1 MRPENSE
8 VLSIAQLCAGQRQD
22 IKRYK
27 QDRYGEKMKV
37 AIFTLGCKV
46 NQFESQAIGQ
56 ELTARGH
63 ELTDFD
69 SSADAYI
76 INTCTVTATSDKK
89 SRHAVRRARSLNAN
103 AIVAVCGCYV
113 QVSPDETEKLG
124 VDLLCG
130 TSDRIGFV
138 TLLEQAV
145 TDKKQQVCI
154 PDIMK
159 NRAFEPLA
167 PGGLAGRT
175 RALLKIQDG
184 CANFC
189 SYCIIPYARG
199 PVRSLALSQV
209 KSQAARLDGEG
220 YREIVLT
227 GIEISS
233 YGQDFKDGTD
243 LCDAVEAVCLGAPHA
258 RVRLGSLEPR
268 TVTEAFCQRLSKLKN
283 LCGHFHLSLQS
294 GCDETLRRMNRK
306 YDTARYFESVTLL
319 RRYFSG
325 CAVACDLIAGFPGE
339 TPQEFEQTCA
349 FAEKCEF
356 AFMHIFPYSR
366 RRGTPA
372 ALMENQVPRGEKH
385 SRAARLS
392 FIADKASQSYR
403 TDCVGKTLFVLFE
416 REEAGACAG
425 HAENYVEV
433 SAPGTGLRG
442 QILPVRILSVSKD
455 GLLGEIADKP

>member
-1 MRPENSE
+1 
-8 VLSIAQLCAGQRQD
+8 
-22 IKRYK
+22 
-27 QDRYGEKMKV
+27 MKV
-37 AIFTLGCKV
+37 AIYTLGCKV

-56 ELTARGH
+56 ALTARGH

-69 SSADAYI
+69 SPADAYV
-76 INTCTVTATSDKK
+76 INTCTVTASSDKK
-89 SRHAVRRARSLNAN
+89 SRNAVRRARRLNEN
-103 AIVAVCGCYV
+103 AVVAVCGCYV
-113 QVSPDETEKLG
+113 QVSPGEAEKLG
-124 VDLLCG
+124 ADLLCG
-130 TSDRIGFV
+130 TADRTGFV
-138 TLLEQAV
+138 RLLEQTALEKTRRV
-145 TDKKQQVCI
+145 EVS
-154 PDIMK
+154 DIMK
-159 NRAFEPLA
+159 SRTFEPLA

-184 CANFC
+184 CVNFC

-199 PVRSLALSQV
+199 PVRSLPLSQV
-209 KSQAARLDGEG
+209 QSQASRLYEEG

-233 YGQDFKDGTD
+233 YGQDFKDGSG
-243 LCDAVEAVCLGAPHA
+243 LCDAVEAVCRSAPGA

-268 TVTEAFCQRLSKLKN
+268 TVTETFCRRLSGLDN

-319 RRYFSG
+319 RRYFPG
-325 CAVACDLIAGFPGE
+325 CAIACDLIAGFPGE
-339 TPQEFEQTCA
+339 TQQEFAQTCA

-356 AFMHIFPYSR
+356 AFMHVFPYSR

-372 ALMENQVPRGEKH
+372 AAMSGQIPREEKH
-385 SRAARLS
+385 RRAAQLS
-392 FIADKASQSYR
+392 ALAEKSAQSYR
-403 TDCVGKTLFVLFE
+403 AGCVDKTLFVLFE
-416 REEAGACAG
+416 HEEAGVCTG

-442 QILPVRILSVSKD
+442 QTRPVRILRVSED
-455 GLLGEIADKP
+455 GLLGEITDEA